1 MNLEILNHQDLKMN
15 EVEQRFMRLFVLFDL
30 PTSTKKQRSK
40 ATKFRNLLIKEAF
53 TMLQYSVYVRVC
65 KGQEIVNKY
74 IDIIENN
81 LPNEGNIRVLQ
92 ITDKQYE
99 RMKIL
104 IGNETPEEKS
114 VGMKQLLLF

>member
-1 MNLEILNHQDLKMN
+1 MMND
-15 EVEQRFMRLFVLFDL
+15 EVEQRFMRLFVFFDL
-30 PTSTKKQRSK
+30 PTNTQKQRAK

-53 TMLQYSVYVRVC
+53 IMLQYSVYVRVC
-65 KGQEIVNKY
+65 KGQEIVDKY
-74 IDIIENN
+74 INIVENN
-81 LPNEGNIRVLQ
+81 LPSEGNIRVLQ

-104 IGNETPEEKS
+104 IGDETPEEKS

>member
-1 MNLEILNHQDLKMN
+1 MND
-15 EVEQRFMRLFVLFDL
+15 EVEQRFMRLFVFFDL
-30 PTSTKKQRSK
+30 PTNTKKQRSK

-74 IDIIENN
+74 IDIIEDN
-81 LPNEGNIRVLQ
+81 LPSEGNIRVLQ

-99 RMKIL
+99 RMKIM
-104 IGNETPEEKS
+104 IGKETPEEKS

>member
-1 MNLEILNHQDLKMN
+1 MND
-15 EVEQRFMRLFVLFDL
+15 EVEQRFMRLFVFFDL

-53 TMLQYSVYVRVC
+53 TMIQYSVYVRVC

-74 IDIIENN
+74 IDIVENN
-81 LPNEGNIRVLQ
+81 LPSEGNIRVLQ

-104 IGNETPEEKS
+104 IGDETPEEKR

>member
-1 MNLEILNHQDLKMN
+1 MKNE
-15 EVEQRFMRLFVLFDL
+15 EVEQRFMRLFVFFDL
-30 PTSTKKQRSK
+30 PTNTKKQRHH

-81 LPNEGNIRVLQ
+81 LPSEGNIRVLQ

-104 IGNETPEEKS
+104 IGEETSEEKS

>member
-1 MNLEILNHQDLKMN
+1 MN
-15 EVEQRFMRLFVLFDL
+15 EVEQRFMRLFVFFDL
-30 PTSTKKQRSK
+30 PTNTKKQRSN
-40 ATKFRNLLIKEAF
+40 ATKFRNMLIKEAF
-53 TMLQYSVYVRVC
+53 MMIQYSVYVRVC

-74 IDIIENN
+74 ISKIENS
-81 LPNEGNIRVLQ
+81 LPEEGNIRVLQ

-104 IGNETPEEKS
+104 IGEETREEKC

>member
-1 MNLEILNHQDLKMN
+1 MQQ
-15 EVEQRFMRLFVLFDL
+15 VEQRFMRLFVFFDL
-30 PTSTKKQRSK
+30 PTKTKKHRRA
-40 ATKFRNLLIKEAF
+40 ATKFRNMLIKEAF

-74 IDIIENN
+74 IDKLENN
-81 LPNEGNIRVLQ
+81 LTKEGNIRVIQ

-99 RMKIL
+99 RMKVL
-104 IGNETPEEKS
+104 IGDETPEEKN

>member
-1 MNLEILNHQDLKMN
+1 MMKD
-15 EVEQRFMRLFVLFDL
+15 EVEQRFMRLLVFFDL
-30 PTSTKKQRSK
+30 PTKSAKQRK
-40 ATKFRNLLIKEAF
+40 AATKFRNMLLREAF
-53 TMLQYSVYVRVC
+53 TMMQYSIYMRVC

-74 IDIIENN
+74 MNKLENN
-81 LPNEGNIRVLQ
+81 LPQEGNIRVLQ

-99 RMKIL
+99 RMRIL

>member
-1 MNLEILNHQDLKMN
+1 MN
-15 EVEQRFMRLFVLFDL
+15 EVEQRFMRLLVFFDL
-30 PTSTKKQRSK
+30 PTNTIKQRHN
-40 ATKFRNLLIKEAF
+40 ATKFRNKLIKECF

-74 IDIIENN
+74 IDILNEN
-81 LPNEGNIRVLQ
+81 LPPEGNIRILQ

-104 IGNETPEEKS
+104 IGNETPEEKN

>member
-1 MNLEILNHQDLKMN
+1 
-15 EVEQRFMRLFVLFDL
+15 MRVFVFFDL
-30 PTSTKKQRSK
+30 PTNTSKQRK
-40 ATKFRNLLIKEAF
+40 AATKFRNMLIKEGF
-53 TMLQYSVYVRVC
+53 DMLQYSIYVRVC

-74 IDIIENN
+74 ISKLEEN
-81 LPNEGNIRVLQ
+81 LPKEGNIRLLQ

-104 IGNETPEEKS
+104 IGEETSEEKS

>member
-1 MNLEILNHQDLKMN
+1 MS
-15 EVEQRFMRLFVLFDL
+15 EVEQRFMRVFVFFDL
-30 PTSTKKQRSK
+30 PTNTPKQRK
-40 ATKFRNLLIKEAF
+40 NANKFRKMLIKEGF
-53 TMLQYSVYVRVC
+53 TMLQFSVYVRVC

-74 IDIIENN
+74 IAKLEED
-81 LPNEGNIRVLQ
+81 LPKEGNIRVLQ

-104 IGNETPEEKS
+104 IGDETPEEKH